1 MGNCVSLLKKFIRI
15 YYPQKTINIQLISWK
30 ERNAHLLFRYFI
42 IIYFL
47 ASNIHSFSL
56 SQNLL
61 LSNCIC
67 SPTRPYPLV
76 CFYLHNSFSLLSL
89 SHFSLFLF
97 LSISISTLVIK
108 ASSSFTHFC
117 PYHFSCILLL
127 HFKTLSHCQPLTY
140 PSLPTSVTRVDI
152 FESFNDK
159 LSYKSSPQ
167 MYEGL
172 LGLPLKH
179 PCRGSFW
186 ATL

>member
-76 CFYLHNSFSLLSL
+76 CLYLHNSFSLLSL

-117 PYHFSCILLL
+117 PYHFFL
-127 HFKTLSHCQPLTY
+127 HSFTPFQDSISLSTTHLSIPTY
-140 PSLPTSVTRVDI
+140 QCDQSGH
-152 FESFNDK
+152 F
-159 LSYKSSPQ
+159 
-167 MYEGL
+167 
-172 LGLPLKH
+172 
-179 PCRGSFW
+179 
-186 ATL
+186 